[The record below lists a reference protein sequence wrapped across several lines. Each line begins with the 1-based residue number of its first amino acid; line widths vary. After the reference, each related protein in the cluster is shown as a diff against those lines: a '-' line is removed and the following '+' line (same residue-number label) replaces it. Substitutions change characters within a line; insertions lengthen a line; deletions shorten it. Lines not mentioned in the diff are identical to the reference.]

1 MNPWTSVKRRLTK
14 KNTKAI
20 KQKAVAGAE
29 LVSAGAALTGG
40 LMLLKE
46 MVKSN
51 KPQVTGQ
58 DNIYATDNGATLF
71 KYETLAGQDNDK
83 VTTAK
88 IIGYIIFIL
97 LACHCFCFTA
107 LGSLMSTCP
116 LYARYD

>member
-1 MNPWTSVKRRLTK
+1 MNPWTSVKRRLTT

-29 LVSAGAALTGG
+29 LVSTEAALTGG
-40 LMLLKE
+40 SMLLKD

-51 KPQVTGQ
+51 KPQVTGH
-58 DNIYATDNGATLF
+58 DNIYATNNGATLF
-71 KYETLAGQDNDK
+71 KYETLARQDNNK

-97 LACHCFCFTA
+97 LALLLIIPCVRAIIKIKKMC
-107 LGSLMSTCP
+107 SQ
-116 LYARYD
+116 